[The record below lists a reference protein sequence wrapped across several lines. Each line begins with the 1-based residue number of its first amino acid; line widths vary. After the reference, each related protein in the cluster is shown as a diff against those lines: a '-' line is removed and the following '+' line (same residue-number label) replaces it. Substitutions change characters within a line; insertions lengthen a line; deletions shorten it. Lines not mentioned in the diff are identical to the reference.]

1 MALET
6 SAEKPAPVRQ
16 VAHALGSWIGRLGWV
31 WVDGQ
36 IAQLTKRPGT
46 GVIFLT
52 VRDPLTEISL
62 SVTCHRS
69 VLDVVDPPV
78 TEGARVVL
86 HARPRFYDRRGTLS
100 LNADEIRPVGV
111 GQLLARLEQ
120 RRRLLAAEGLFAPE
134 LKRALPFLP
143 RCVGLVTGRDSAAE
157 HDVLT
162 NARLRWPGVQV
173 TVRNVATQGPTAAR
187 QVMAAVAELDGDGG
201 VDVIVIA
208 RGGGSVEDL
217 LPFSD
222 EALIR
227 AVARVR
233 TPVVS
238 AIGHEPDT
246 PLLDLVA
253 DLRASTPTDAAKRVV
268 PDVREEQQRIA
279 ALRDRVDRVVHGR
292 VERERAGLAQL
303 RSRPALATPLTF
315 VSERD
320 AIVRDLRARTRRCLV
335 HRLERAGDEVASS
348 LARTRALSPLATLE
362 RGYAVAQLSTGA
374 VLTSAAQVGVGDEI
388 DLRLADGGLLVRTV
402 AVLPTR
408 SDSATAGESA
418 VDGSTAG
425 DQVVND
431 EIPTGRRAT

>member
-6 SAEKPAPVRQ
+6 SADRPAPVRQ
-16 VAHALGSWIGRLGWV
+16 VAHALGGWIGRLGWV

-36 IAQLTKRPGT
+36 IAQLTRRPGT
-46 GVIFLT
+46 GVVFMTL
-52 VRDPLTEISL
+52 RDPVTDISL

-111 GQLLARLEQ
+111 GELLARLEQ
-120 RRRLLAAEGLFAPE
+120 RRRLLAAEGLFATE
-134 LKRALPFLP
+134 LKRPLPFLP
-143 RCVGLVTGRDSAAE
+143 RCVGLVTGRASAAE

-162 NARLRWPGVQV
+162 NARLRWPGVRF
-173 TVRNVATQGPTAAR
+173 TVRNVATQGTSAAR
-187 QVMAAVAELDGDGG
+187 QVMAALAELDGDGS
-201 VDVIVIA
+201 VDVIVVA

-227 AVARVR
+227 AVARMR

-268 PDVREEQQRIA
+268 PDVREEQQRVA
-279 ALRDRVDRVVHGR
+279 ALRDRAGRVVRGR
-292 VERERAGLAQL
+292 LERERAGLAQL
-303 RSRPALATPLTF
+303 RSRPALATPLTQ
-315 VSERD
+315 VLAREA
-320 AIVRDLRARTRRCLV
+320 AIGDLRARTRRCLL
-335 HRLERAGDEVASS
+335 HRFERAADEVASS
-348 LARTRALSPLATLE
+348 LARTRALSPLATLQ

-374 VLTSAAQVGVGDEI
+374 VLTSSTQASVGDQI
-388 DLRLADGGLLVRTV
+388 DLRLADGRLLVRTL
-402 AVLPTR
+402 AVLPQP
-408 SDSATAGESA
+408 DATGLAPAAERTS
-418 VDGSTAG
+418 S
-425 DQVVND
+425 
-431 EIPTGRRAT
+431 